1 MDEKKDFD
9 NKILLSSN
17 LQRMGNPMKCMID
30 TMANMVAQIDA
41 DDNKDA
47 IEELKKASKSIE
59 KALEIVIFNV
69 YTPKE
74 WRK

>member
-17 LQRMGNPMKCMID
+17 LQRMGNPMKCMIEMMA
-30 TMANMVAQIDA
+30 TMIAQIDA
-41 DDNKDA
+41 VENKDA
-47 IEELKKASKSIE
+47 IAELEKASKSIE
-59 KALEIVIFNV
+59 KALEIVNFNV